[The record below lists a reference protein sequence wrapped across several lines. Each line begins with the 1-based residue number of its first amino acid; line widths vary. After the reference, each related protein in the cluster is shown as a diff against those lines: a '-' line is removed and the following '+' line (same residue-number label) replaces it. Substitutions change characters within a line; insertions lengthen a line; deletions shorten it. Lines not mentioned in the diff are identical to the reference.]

1 MEIKLYRSATVGIKI
16 NGFKILQDP
25 WLTDGAYY
33 GSWVHYPTFNLDSN
47 LDEINSYN
55 AIYVSHIHPD
65 HCDDETMKKINKNI
79 PIYIHK
85 FHAKFL
91 KAKLERFGFKVI
103 EIENGK
109 RTEITKNV
117 FLNIFAADNCN
128 PELCYKFLGCA
139 DPNIK
144 GESQQID
151 TMCVLD
157 DNKNTLMNVNDCP
170 VELAKS
176 TFSKINSQYKK
187 IDMLL
192 VGYQNASP
200 YPQCFDNLKIDEKKI
215 EGKKVAKNCLNKA
228 LTFIES
234 LKPKFFIPFAGT
246 YVLAGKLSY
255 LNELRN
261 VPTIDQAYD
270 YLEDSQK
277 FSKPIRINPG
287 SSFNLNTK
295 MVSKKFEKF
304 DKEKLKNFIFKISN
318 TKLDY
323 EKDPIPTF
331 EEIYELYKKAFQ
343 KFLEKKKMNNVKLDT
358 DIFIDLNDKLIK
370 LPCDK
375 DQLEILETKKFE
387 NNKKYVKYKTD
398 LRLLKRLLLGPR
410 YAHWNNAEIGS
421 HISFHRK
428 PDVFDRN
435 VYQSMC
441 YFHN

>member
-1 MEIKLYRSATVGIKI
+1 MQ
-16 NGFKILQDP
+16 FQDQLQLFVD
-25 WLTDGAYY
+25 
-33 GSWVHYPTFNLDSN
+33 
-47 LDEINSYN
+47 
-55 AIYVSHIHPD
+55 IHPKYLTI
-65 HCDDETMKKINKNI
+65 DET
-79 PIYIHK
+79 
-85 FHAKFL
+85 
-91 KAKLERFGFKVI
+91 
-103 EIENGK
+103 
-109 RTEITKNV
+109 
-117 FLNIFAADNCN
+117 
-128 PELCYKFLGCA
+128 
-139 DPNIK
+139 
-144 GESQQID
+144 
-151 TMCVLD
+151 
-157 DNKNTLMNVNDCP
+157 
-170 VELAKS
+170 
-176 TFSKINSQYKK
+176 
-187 IDMLL
+187 
-192 VGYQNASP
+192 
-200 YPQCFDNLKIDEKKI
+200 KI
-215 EGKKVAKNCLNKA
+215 EGKIVAKNCLNKA

-331 EEIYELYKKAFQ
+331 EEIYELSKKAFQ

-375 DQLEILETKKFE
+375 DQLEMAL
-387 NNKKYVKYKTD
+387 N
-398 LRLLKRLLLGPR
+398 
-410 YAHWNNAEIGS
+410 EIG
-421 HISFHRK
+421 
-428 PDVFDRN
+428 V
-435 VYQSMC
+435 VL
-441 YFHN
+441 